1 MTFPPFRKGGLG
13 GISTEYPNPSCTCCT
28 TYCGMLTTQEYAPAG
43 GSFCTDC
50 VCQNPPHSPFT
61 KGGGSKPCNSFPHPQ
76 KLTNHYGPHH
86 TTGSASDRPLLR
98 PNPTPE
104 SSDNAYAFPL
114 PLWRGLGRGPQFS
127 DYTASSAGL
136 DSPSP
141 CMLKLL

>member
-76 KLTNHYGPHH
+76 KLTSITPARYHPGII
-86 TTGSASDRPLLR
+86 RQRLLY
-98 PNPTPE
+98 
-104 SSDNAYAFPL
+104 SLS
-114 PLWRGLGRGPQFS
+114 LWGEG
-127 DYTASSAGL
+127 
-136 DSPSP
+136 
-141 CMLKLL
+141 